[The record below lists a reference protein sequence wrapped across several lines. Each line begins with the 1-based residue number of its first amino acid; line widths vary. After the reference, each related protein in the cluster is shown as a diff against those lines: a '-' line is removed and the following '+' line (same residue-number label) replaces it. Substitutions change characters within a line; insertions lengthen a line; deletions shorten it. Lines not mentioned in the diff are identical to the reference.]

1 MYVWGSDMQRIL
13 LSCKSINDARFLKNY
28 IETELPYEVLLNL
41 DPKDIE
47 QAIKTKNVHMVM
59 MQTGNLA
66 SQDIAFAQQLRKLGY
81 TYPMLMITDA
91 LGTANIEE
99 LNQKHKIYFLER
111 PFELSTLKG
120 LARKLMVTR
129 TVPQQVFRRYRTN
142 LMATVET
149 FISGE
154 KYETHMFNLSRGG
167 AYFEMGK
174 RPIVNV
180 GDLLRLKVH
189 LSDVEREH
197 HIHGR
202 VMWTTH
208 KGHAAGGYGLG
219 VKFMKSTDIYRRL
232 LEKV

>member
-1 MYVWGSDMQRIL
+1 MQRVL
-13 LSCKSINDARFLKNY
+13 LNCKSITDARFLKNY
-28 IETELPYEVLLNL
+28 IETELPYEVILSQ

-47 QAIKTKNVHMVM
+47 LSLKTKNIHLLL

-66 SQDIAFAQQLRKLGY
+66 QQDLVYAHQLRKQGFA
-81 TYPMLMITDA
+81 YPMLMITDA
-91 LGTANIEE
+91 IGNMDIDE
-99 LNQKHKIYFLER
+99 LNLKHKMYFLER
-111 PFELSTLKG
+111 PFELKTLKG
-120 LARKLMVTR
+120 LARKLMVAK

-142 LMATVET
+142 LLTTVET

-167 AYFEMGK
+167 AYFELSK
-174 RPIVNV
+174 KPSVSV

-189 LSDVEREH
+189 LTDVEREH

-202 VMWTTH
+202 IVWTTH

-219 VKFMKSTDIYRRL
+219 VKFMKSTDIYRSL
-232 LEKV
+232 LNKV

>member
-111 PFELSTLKG
+111 PFELST
-120 LARKLMVTR
+120 
-129 TVPQQVFRRYRTN
+129 
-142 LMATVET
+142 
-149 FISGE
+149 
-154 KYETHMFNLSRGG
+154 
-167 AYFEMGK
+167 
-174 RPIVNV
+174 
-180 GDLLRLKVH
+180 
-189 LSDVEREH
+189 
-197 HIHGR
+197 
-202 VMWTTH
+202 
-208 KGHAAGGYGLG
+208 
-219 VKFMKSTDIYRRL
+219 
-232 LEKV
+232 

>member
-1 MYVWGSDMQRIL
+1 MQRVL

-28 IETELPYEVLLNL
+28 IETELPYEVLMSF
-41 DPKDIE
+41 DQKDIE
-47 QAIKTKNVHMVM
+47 QSVKNKNIHLLL

-66 SQDIAFAQQLRKLGY
+66 AQDIAYAKQLRKLGY
-81 TYPMLMITDA
+81 NYPMLMITDTI
-91 LGTANIEE
+91 GNTNIEE
-99 LNQKHKIYFLER
+99 LHQKHKIYFLER
-111 PFELSTLKG
+111 PFELNTLKG

-142 LMATVET
+142 LMATLET
-149 FISGE
+149 FVSGE

-167 AYFEMGK
+167 AYFELGQ
-174 RPIVNV
+174 RPLVST
-180 GDLLRLKVH
+180 GDLMRLKVH

-208 KGHAAGGYGLG
+208 KGHAAGGYGIG
-219 VKFMKSTDIYRRL
+219 IKFMKSTDIYRRL